1 MAVSARE
8 PLFIRIR
15 EAIEAFA
22 SRSPSR
28 FAILIFAGLI
38 GVFTLLLAAPFSS
51 ADGQWTSFANALF
64 TATTTVC
71 VAGLTT
77 VDMATH
83 WSPIGNA
90 FVFAATQIGALGVLT
105 LASIL
110 GSIIAGRLGLR
121 ARLMA
126 ASDTNPL
133 RLHSGPVAE
142 GQAIRLGEVGGLLAT
157 VAISLVVIE
166 VGVAALLLPGILAA
180 GYDLGQSIW
189 YSFYYSAMAFT
200 NTGITPNVEGLTPFL
215 HNYGFLFLL
224 MIGVTL
230 GSVGFPVL
238 FALSRNLK
246 RPQQWPLH
254 VKLTLL
260 AWFGIWAASVI
271 IYLALEQYNGTLFS
285 TMSVADQLMDAS
297 FMSTMARSGGFQFIS
312 MDQLDSSSL
321 FVTSLLMFIGGGSAS
336 TAGGIKVTTFAVLL
350 LAAFA
355 EARGR
360 SSIEIFKKRIPEDVL
375 RLSVSVL
382 LWGAITVAVGTLL
395 ILNMTSANFEY
406 VLFDVVSAF
415 GTVGLTT
422 GVVASL
428 PEPGVFIIALIMFM
442 GRVGT
447 VTLAAA
453 LAVTQHGR
461 FFTRPEERPI
471 VG

>member
-1 MAVSARE
+1 MSSD
-8 PLFIRIR
+8 LHDGFFSRIR
-15 EAIEAFA
+15 EAVEAFA

-38 GVFTLLLAAPFSS
+38 GIFTALLAAPFSS
-51 ADGQWTSFANALF
+51 ASGEWTNFADSLF
-64 TATTTVC
+64 TATSMVC
-71 VAGLTT
+71 VAGLAT

-90 FVFAATQIGALGVLT
+90 LVFTATQIGALGVLT

-110 GSIIAGRLGLR
+110 GAIIAGRLGLR

-133 RLHSGPVAE
+133 RLHAGPVAE

-157 VAISLVVIE
+157 VAISLVTIE
-166 VGVAALLLPGILAA
+166 VGVAIALFPSILAA
-180 GYDLGQSIW
+180 GYEVGQAIW
-189 YSFYYSAMAFT
+189 YSIYFSAMAFT
-200 NTGITPNVEGLTPFL
+200 NTGITPNVEGLTPFQ
-215 HNYGFLFLL
+215 HNYGFLLLL
-224 MIGVTL
+224 MLGVTL
-230 GSVGFPVL
+230 GSVGFPVIY
-238 FALSRNLK
+238 ALARNLR
-246 RPQQWPLH
+246 RPSKWSLH

-260 AWFGIWAASVI
+260 AWFGIWVSSVI
-271 IYLALEQYNGTLFS
+271 VFLALEQYNGTLFS
-285 TMSVADQLMDAS
+285 KMSVGDQLMDAG

-312 MDQLDSSSL
+312 MDQLDSASL
-321 FVTSLLMFIGGGSAS
+321 FVTDLLMFIGGGSAS

-360 SSIEIFKKRIPEDVL
+360 SSIEIFKRRIPEDVL
-375 RLSVSVL
+375 RLAVSVV
-382 LWGAITVAVGTLL
+382 LWGAVTVSLATLL
-395 ILNMTSANFEY
+395 ILNMTTAPFEY
-406 VLFDVVSAF
+406 VLFDVISAF

-422 GVVASL
+422 GVTASL
-428 PEPGVFIIALIMFM
+428 PDPGIYILALAMFM

-453 LAVTQHGR
+453 LAVTQRGR
-461 FFTRPEERPI
+461 FFNRPEERPI